1 MYTET
6 PDDTRDDIQPDPQA
20 GIRASRL
27 RVPRSR
33 GALSGLALIVLGAWT
48 ALVPFF
54 GPSFDFAYGPDN
66 SWQWTAA
73 RGWLEVLPGGVA
85 FLAGLM
91 LMLSSN
97 RIVGIM
103 GAWLGA
109 AAGAWLLVG
118 PSLAAPLNLDI
129 GLPNPASSVGV
140 RAAEAI
146 LFFYGVG
153 AAIMFF
159 GSVALGRLSV
169 HGLRDV
175 RAAERRAA
183 AEEAAAREEQERIVA
198 EHEAMLREVR
208 EREANRLQAEQDAR
222 RAQFEPT
229 QAQEAQPSAPAGY
242 GSVEEPGRHAADGDS
257 PFFSD
262 DHPVVSRGR

>member
-6 PDDTRDDIQPDPQA
+6 RDDSRAETQPDREA

-33 GALSGLALIVLGAWT
+33 GALSGLSLIVLGAWT

-54 GPSFDFAYGPDN
+54 GPSFDFAYGPNTTWD
-66 SWQWTAA
+66 WTAA
-73 RGWLEVLPGGVA
+73 RGWLEVLPAGVA
-85 FLAGLM
+85 FFAGLM
-91 LMLSSN
+91 LLVSSN
-97 RIVGIM
+97 RVVALM

-109 AAGAWLLVG
+109 AAGGWLLVG
-118 PSLAAPLNLDI
+118 PSLAAPLNLAI
-129 GLPNPASSVGV
+129 GVPNPASSVGA
-140 RAAEAI
+140 RAFEAI
-146 LFFYGVG
+146 LYFYGVG
-153 AAIMFF
+153 AAILFF

-175 RAAERRAA
+175 QAAERRAA

-198 EHEAMLREVR
+198 EHEAMLHEVR
-208 EREANRLQAEQDAR
+208 EREAARLQAEQDAR
-222 RAQFEPT
+222 REQLQRSATAQ
-229 QAQEAQPSAPAGY
+229 QGAPATTAND
-242 GSVEEPGRHAADGDS
+242 EEPGRHAAEGES

-262 DHPVVSRGR
+262 DHPVVGRGR

>member
-1 MYTET
+1 MFTDAR
-6 PDDTRDDIQPDPQA
+6 DDTRADTQPDPQA

-33 GALSGLALIVLGAWT
+33 GALSGLALILLGAWT

-54 GPSFDFAYGPDN
+54 GPSFDFAYGPDKT
-66 SWQWTAA
+66 WDWTAA
-73 RGWLEVLPGGVA
+73 RGWLEVLPAGVA
-85 FLAGLM
+85 FFAGLM
-91 LMLSSN
+91 LLISSN
-97 RIVGIM
+97 RVVALV

-118 PSLAAPLNLDI
+118 PSLAAPLNLYI
-129 GLPNPASSVGV
+129 GVPNPASSVGV
-140 RAAEAI
+140 RALEGV
-146 LFFYGVG
+146 LYFYGVG
-153 AAIMFF
+153 AAILFF

-183 AEEAAAREEQERIVA
+183 AEEAAARAEQERIVE

-208 EREANRLQAEQDAR
+208 EREAARLQAEQDAR
-222 RAQFEPT
+222 REEFERS
-229 QAQEAQPSAPAGY
+229 AAAQPGAPVTDRRRRLRGTRPPRGRGRAGRR
-242 GSVEEPGRHAADGDS
+242 PAAADRLQPRD
-257 PFFSD
+257 
-262 DHPVVSRGR
+262 